1 MTAEQVI
8 AAASVVSALAI
19 IVLIWQAVL
28 SRMQVRVAQ
37 EEARAAQEQ
46 IRIGQ
51 EQARAA
57 QEQIRVA
64 QEQVLAAQEQIR
76 VAQGQARE
84 QIAEARDDHE
94 RSRREKAVDLLLEW
108 AKSAEE
114 AGADARRFW
123 EILSEDQMRKLYH
136 FKDDDAE
143 PEIRVDLTHKS

>member
-108 AKSAEE
+108 AGLLGRDPGVVE
-114 AGADARRFW
+114 ADGSGAGHN
-123 EILSEDQMRKLYH
+123 Q
-136 FKDDDAE
+136 
-143 PEIRVDLTHKS
+143 P